1 MVTYTTLESGNLLSP
16 SGETIVVG
24 HRAHNNVLDEVGRGN
39 AEILPY
45 VSSELSRSKLMYLGV
60 EFQGIMCSGLKR
72 RPMGLSSVRNFIVA
86 GNPIP
91 FEFSNGSVLTL
102 SPENL
107 SLFEAT
113 WIPFRFSFSNKEIK

>member
-1 MVTYTTLESGNLLSP
+1 
-16 SGETIVVG
+16 VG
-24 HRAHNNVLDEVGRGN
+24 HRAHNNEVDEGGRVN